1 MGGYILK
8 RLGLAIA
15 VALAVSMIAFLLL
28 RLSGDPAIAIAGE
41 GARSDDIE
49 MVRKTYGFDRPLPV
63 QYVEWLG
70 KTLRAAISASR
81 STSRR
86 RPRR

>member
-8 RLGLAIA
+8 RLGLALA

-41 GARSDDIE
+41 GAQAADIE
-49 MVRKTYGFDRPLPV
+49 MVRKAYADEMVRLWEMT
-63 QYVEWLG
+63 W
-70 KTLRAAISASR
+70 K
-81 STSRR
+81 
-86 RPRR
+86 